1 MIELARRKDR
11 KRIAELDRHI
21 PPLRLDECI
30 RNGQVYVLRDAAM
43 KNDGRQKPP
52 IVGVLRYSLFW
63 QTIPFLDLLYID
75 VGYRGKGFG
84 TQMMNKWEDAM
95 KACGYQYVMTSTQSD
110 ETAWRF
116 YEKRGYR
123 KAGEFLP
130 PEQTAGEWLYWK
142 RI

>member
-1 MIELARRKDR
+1 MMIELARRKDR

-75 VGYRGKGFG
+75 VAYRGKGFG
-84 TQMMNKWEDAM
+84 T
-95 KACGYQYVMTSTQSD
+95 
-110 ETAWRF
+110 
-116 YEKRGYR
+116 
-123 KAGEFLP
+123 
-130 PEQTAGEWLYWK
+130 
-142 RI
+142 